1 MPSRRAGGGTI
12 KRKHSL
18 GNLRRAH
25 PASGATWNVQV
36 VRGKMSSKCLWH
48 ACRALILGLTLML
61 LGAGMATL
69 GYYADHLS
77 MGSELRGNVT
87 VRVKNDLKGFHLNN
101 FAYVGPIVMGF
112 GGFIVVASCVMTF
125 EARDS
130 AAKVVPARLRAGGA
144 GSCSKNPTRSNQGSS
159 ASQRRGMGAQYQSTR
174 WDQHFGVFRSSPGDP
189 HQQPQAAILSANQQL
204 LLQQQQQ
211 QQQQPFDREALT
223 AELVK
228 FSKSLSRQSTRF
240 SPQLRRLTCTGS
252 VPDLS
257 TIHAAATA
265 HAHAHDH
272 ALNLLEYTNSNAATN
287 HSNLLSM
294 HHHHHQLMTTPLD
307 TLLLHHGGTCCTKRH
322 RRHRHSHHHHHH
334 DHDRDHNQRHH
345 AKPGCSSASSSVR
358 RVRQGAR
365 GNWAGPGP
373 LATANVAASA
383 SASCSSTRIIS
394 NSSSL
399 IQRATRE
406 CALLQPPAA
415 GRVYWQ
421 ASSFDGGS
429 GHAHGH
435 AHANANAHAGAAISS
450 AEKRSERNKRSDTAK
465 RHVLARQRPIEQ
477 EEGRSPLGNRR
488 NSTMSDSSYSGRWTA
503 RCASVA
509 SRTSSIESRRVQVD
523 LHSPE
528 VIPKSILRSPKRYSS
543 GPSATPSVDKDFRSQ
558 LSVCSEPPPP
568 VRQLSGQSSM
578 EPALPEESLEQA
590 EDRSYD
596 EVLAPQHHTG
606 SLPPK
611 KVRPDFL
618 PLSRSE
624 QQGNQHQNQN
634 HNQQKPMAAAVPLF
648 RSNSSRQFN
657 RPKAA
662 VVSGREDSVFHARSM
677 ERGLAK
683 GSASADDQMYDSL
696 KVINERRSTLLKA
709 DSQSSLGS
717 AERKLSSFSLKMP
730 EITEREN
737 SIDVEE
743 PPAPAPAP
751 APPAEDIEL
760 GKIDP

>member
-1 MPSRRAGGGTI
+1 MPSRRSGGGGTT

-130 AAKVVPARLRAGGA
+130 AAKVVPARLRAGGG
-144 GSCSKNPTRSNQGSS
+144 GSSKNPSRSNQGSS
-159 ASQRRGMGAQYQSTR
+159 ASQRRGMGAQYQSSR

-189 HQQPQAAILSANQQL
+189 HQQPQTACISATHAHPHAH
-204 LLQQQQQ
+204 
-211 QQQQPFDREALT
+211 QQQPFDREALT

-228 FSKSLSRQSTRF
+228 FSRSLSASNRF
-240 SPQLRRLTCTGS
+240 CPQWRRLSGAGS
-252 VPDLS
+252 APDLS
-257 TIHAAATA
+257 GP
-265 HAHAHDH
+265 HAHANTTSTCTTNTSDH
-272 ALNLLEYTNSNAATN
+272 QNPSTSATTNFY
-287 HSNLLSM
+287 NLLSPNR
-294 HHHHHQLMTTPLD
+294 LSPLEWE
-307 TLLLHHGGTCCTKRH
+307 LHCSHRRH
-322 RRHRHSHHHHHH
+322 RRHHHRHSHHHH
-334 DHDRDHNQRHH
+334 
-345 AKPGCSSASSSVR
+345 KSSSSSVR
-358 RVRQGAR
+358 RVRQVR
-365 GNWAGPGP
+365 PGPGSNP
-373 LATANVAASA
+373 GGGGGGAGSSSSA
-383 SASCSSTRIIS
+383 RIIS

-406 CALLQPPAA
+406 CSLLQPPAA

-421 ASSFDGGS
+421 ASSFDSGS
-429 GHAHGH
+429 NPPPGLG
-435 AHANANAHAGAAISS
+435 ISS
-450 AEKRSERNKRSDTAK
+450 GAEKRSERNKSSDTAK

-477 EEGRSPLGNRR
+477 EEARDHSRSPLGHRR

-503 RCASVA
+503 RCASIA

-528 VIPKSILRSPKRYSS
+528 VMPKSILRSPKRYSS
-543 GPSATPSVDKDFRSQ
+543 GPSATPSVEKEFRSQ

-578 EPALPEESLEQA
+578 EPAVPEESLDQSEEQEA
-590 EDRSYD
+590 SSQPKTSY
-596 EVLAPQHHTG
+596 EEITELQHHTS

-611 KVRPDFL
+611 KARPGFL
-618 PLSRSE
+618 PLARSE
-624 QQGNQHQNQN
+624 QEEDQRPVVVAN
-634 HNQQKPMAAAVPLF
+634 PLY
-648 RSNSSRQFN
+648 RSNSSRQFY
-657 RPKAA
+657 RPKKG
-662 VVSGREDSVFHARSM
+662 VPNERDDSVFYIRSM
-677 ERGLAK
+677 ERGLAGNGGS
-683 GSASADDQMYDSL
+683 GSADEQMYDSL
-696 KVINERRSTLLKA
+696 RVINERRTTLLKA

-737 SIDVEE
+737 SIEIEMDADE
-743 PPAPAPAP
+743 PHASPPT
-751 APPAEDIEL
+751 APPPPPPPPPVNPPSAETIQAQ
-760 GKIDP
+760 DP

>member
-1 MPSRRAGGGTI
+1 MPSRRAGGGTV

-130 AAKVVPARLRAGGA
+130 AAKVVPARLRAGA
-144 GSCSKNPTRSNQGSS
+144 GGSSKNPTRSNQGSS

-189 HQQPQAAILSANQQL
+189 HQQPQAAILAATHPHH
-204 LLQQQQQ
+204 

-257 TIHAAATA
+257 AIHAAASTA

-272 ALNLLEYTNSNAATN
+272 ANLLEYSSNAATN
-287 HSNLLSM
+287 HSNLLSL
-294 HHHHHQLMTTPLD
+294 HHQLMTMPLD
-307 TLLLHHGGTCCTKRH
+307 TLLLLHTKRH
-322 RRHRHSHHHHHH
+322 RRHNHRHSHHHHHH
-334 DHDRDHNQRHH
+334 HHRQH
-345 AKPGCSSASSSVR
+345 AKPSCSASASSSVR
-358 RVRQGAR
+358 RVRQGR
-365 GNWAGPGP
+365 GPWAGPGP
-373 LATANVAASA
+373 SAAAATVAAS
-383 SASCSSTRIIS
+383 SSSSTRIIS

-406 CALLQPPAA
+406 CSLLQPPAA

-421 ASSFDGGS
+421 ASSFDG
-429 GHAHGH
+429 HA
-435 AHANANAHAGAAISS
+435 ASVAISS

-465 RHVLARQRPIEQ
+465 RHVLSRQRPIEQ
-477 EEGRSPLGNRR
+477 EEGRSPLGHRR

-528 VIPKSILRSPKRYSS
+528 VVPKSILRSPKRYSS

-578 EPALPEESLEQA
+578 EPAVPEESLEQA

-596 EVLAPQHHTG
+596 EVQQHTN

-624 QQGNQHQNQN
+624 QQENQS
-634 HNQQKPMAAAVPLF
+634 QQTVKAMAAAPLF
-648 RSNSSRQFN
+648 RSNSSRQFY
-657 RPKAA
+657 RPKGAGA
-662 VVSGREDSVFHARSM
+662 GTGAGEGEDTVYHARSM

-683 GSASADDQMYDSL
+683 GTHSADDQMYDSL

-743 PPAPAPAP
+743 PPPQT
-751 APPAEDIEL
+751 PPTVEDVEL

>member
-1 MPSRRAGGGTI
+1 MPSRRSGGGGTT

-130 AAKVVPARLRAGGA
+130 AAKVVPARLRAGGG
-144 GSCSKNPTRSNQGSS
+144 GSSKNASRSNQGSS
-159 ASQRRGMGAQYQSTR
+159 ASQRRGMGAQYQSSR
-174 WDQHFGVFRSSPGDP
+174 WDQHFGVFRSSPGDA
-189 HQQPQAAILSANQQL
+189 HQQPQTNCISGAHAHS
-204 LLQQQQQ
+204 
-211 QQQQPFDREALT
+211 QQPFDREALT

-228 FSKSLSRQSTRF
+228 FSKSLSASTRF
-240 SPQLRRLTCTGS
+240 CPQWRRLSGAGS
-252 VPDLS
+252 APDLS
-257 TIHAAATA
+257 GGSATAA
-265 HAHAHDH
+265 HAHA
-272 ALNLLEYTNSNAATN
+272 NTTTTNSNTATN
-287 HSNLLSM
+287 LQSTTSALETVTNYYNLLS
-294 HHHHHQLMTTPLD
+294 LNNRLSALD
-307 TLLLHHGGTCCTKRH
+307 WELYCSHRRH
-322 RRHRHSHHHHHH
+322 RRHHHRHSHHNHHTH
-334 DHDRDHNQRHH
+334 
-345 AKPGCSSASSSVR
+345 KSSSSSVR
-358 RVRQGAR
+358 RVRQTRPGSGTMGSHPLGGGA
-365 GNWAGPGP
+365 AGGG
-373 LATANVAASA
+373 AG
-383 SASCSSTRIIS
+383 SSTSGRNFS

-406 CALLQPPAA
+406 CSLLQPPAA

-429 GHAHGH
+429 
-435 AHANANAHAGAAISS
+435 ANPPGIGLVPGAD
-450 AEKRSERNKRSDTAK
+450 KRSERTKRSDTAK

-477 EEGRSPLGNRR
+477 EEARDHGHSPLGHRR

-503 RCASVA
+503 RCASIA

-528 VIPKSILRSPKRYSS
+528 VMPKSILRSPKRYSS
-543 GPSATPSVDKDFRSQ
+543 GPSATPSVEKEFRSQ

-578 EPALPEESLEQA
+578 EPAVPEESLDQETEMVPEQSPPQLP
-590 EDRSYD
+590 RTSY
-596 EVLAPQHHTG
+596 EEITELQHHTS

-611 KVRPDFL
+611 KARPGFL
-618 PLSRSE
+618 PLALSE
-624 QQGNQHQNQN
+624 QESEP
-634 HNQQKPMAAAVPLF
+634 KPVAAVPLY
-648 RSNSSRQFN
+648 RSNSSRQFY
-657 RPKAA
+657 RPKKG
-662 VVSGREDSVFHARSM
+662 VPNERDDSVFYIRSM
-677 ERGLAK
+677 ERGLSGGGGGGAGGGGN
-683 GSASADDQMYDSL
+683 GSGGAGDEQMYDSL
-696 KVINERRSTLLKA
+696 RVINERRSTLLKA

-737 SIDVEE
+737 SIDVED
-743 PPAPAPAP
+743 PPTVP
-751 APPAEDIEL
+751 APPSPACPPADIEL
-760 GKIDP
+760 GNKDNDDP

>member
-1 MPSRRAGGGTI
+1 MPSRRSGGGGTV

-130 AAKVVPARLRAGGA
+130 AAKVVPARLRAGGG
-144 GSCSKNPTRSNQGSS
+144 GSNKNHSRSNQGSS
-159 ASQRRGMGAQYQSTR
+159 ASQRRGMGAQYQSSR
-174 WDQHFGVFRSSPGDP
+174 WDQHFGVFRSSPGDA
-189 HQQPQAAILSANQQL
+189 HQQPQANCISAAHAHSHSHS
-204 LLQQQQQ
+204 
-211 QQQQPFDREALT
+211 QQPFDREALT
-223 AELVK
+223 AELIK
-228 FSKSLSRQSTRF
+228 FSKSLRDRKYIEHKPPSNSARRGRQMR
-240 SPQLRRLTCTGS
+240 PGS
-252 VPDLS
+252 GLG
-257 TIHAAATA
+257 
-265 HAHAHDH
+265 
-272 ALNLLEYTNSNAATN
+272 SN
-287 HSNLLSM
+287 
-294 HHHHHQLMTTPLD
+294 P
-307 TLLLHHGGTCCTKRH
+307 GGGAG
-322 RRHRHSHHHHHH
+322 SS
-334 DHDRDHNQRHH
+334 
-345 AKPGCSSASSSVR
+345 SSAR
-358 RVRQGAR
+358 
-365 GNWAGPGP
+365 NF
-373 LATANVAASA
+373 
-383 SASCSSTRIIS
+383 S

-406 CALLQPPAA
+406 CTLLQPPAA
-415 GRVYWQ
+415 SRVYWQ
-421 ASSFDGGS
+421 ASSFDGGC
-429 GHAHGH
+429 
-435 AHANANAHAGAAISS
+435 AGPPGVMTS

-465 RHVLARQRPIEQ
+465 RHVLSRQRPIEQ
-477 EEGRSPLGNRR
+477 EEARDHGHSPLGHRR

-503 RCASVA
+503 RCASIA

-528 VIPKSILRSPKRYSS
+528 VMPKSILRSPKRYSS
-543 GPSATPSVDKDFRSQ
+543 GPSATPSVEKEFRSQ

-578 EPALPEESLEQA
+578 EPAVPEESLDQSDCQEQNSQEQTNQNSESKA
-590 EDRSYD
+590 SY
-596 EVLAPQHHTG
+596 EEITELHHHTS

-611 KVRPDFL
+611 KTRPGFL
-618 PLSRSE
+618 PLALSE
-624 QQGNQHQNQN
+624 QEEEA
-634 HNQQKPMAAAVPLF
+634 KPVVTSLY
-648 RSNSSRQFN
+648 RSNSSRQFY
-657 RPKAA
+657 RPKKG
-662 VVSGREDSVFHARSM
+662 VSNERDDSVFYIRSM
-677 ERGLAK
+677 ERGLAGAGTEANGG
-683 GSASADDQMYDSL
+683 GSTDDHMYDSL
-696 KVINERRSTLLKA
+696 RVINERRTTLLKA

-730 EITEREN
+730 DITEREN
-737 SIDVEE
+737 SIEVETEADVEKPTSYPPT
-743 PPAPAPAP
+743 PPAPP
-751 APPAEDIEL
+751 
-760 GKIDP
+760 

>member
-1 MPSRRAGGGTI
+1 MPSRRSGGGGTT

-130 AAKVVPARLRAGGA
+130 AAKVVPARLRAGGG
-144 GSCSKNPTRSNQGSS
+144 GSSKNPSRSNQGSS
-159 ASQRRGMGAQYQSTR
+159 ASQRRGMGAQYQSSR

-189 HQQPQAAILSANQQL
+189 HQQPQTACISNTHPHPHAHP
-204 LLQQQQQ
+204 
-211 QQQQPFDREALT
+211 QQPFDREALT

-228 FSKSLSRQSTRF
+228 FSRSLSASNRF
-240 SPQLRRLTCTGS
+240 CPQWRRLSGAGS
-252 VPDLS
+252 APDLS
-257 TIHAAATA
+257 GSHTTP
-265 HAHAHDH
+265 
-272 ALNLLEYTNSNAATN
+272 TNCTTN
-287 HSNLLSM
+287 NSSYQNQNQTTTNYYNLLS
-294 HHHHHQLMTTPLD
+294 LNCRLSPLEWEMY
-307 TLLLHHGGTCCTKRH
+307 CSQRRH
-322 RRHRHSHHHHHH
+322 RRHHHHRHSNHQSNHVSNHLSNHHH
-334 DHDRDHNQRHH
+334 
-345 AKPGCSSASSSVR
+345 KSSSSSVR
-358 RVRQGAR
+358 RVRQVRPGSGQSSNPSGGGGGGGGA
-365 GNWAGPGP
+365 GSSS
-373 LATANVAASA
+373 SA
-383 SASCSSTRIIS
+383 RIIS

-406 CALLQPPAA
+406 CSLLQPPAA
-415 GRVYWQ
+415 SRVYWQ
-421 ASSFDGGS
+421 ASSFDSGS
-429 GHAHGH
+429 NPLPGLGL
-435 AHANANAHAGAAISS
+435 SS
-450 AEKRSERNKRSDTAK
+450 GAEKRSERNKRSDTAK
-465 RHVLARQRPIEQ
+465 RHVLSRQKPIEQ
-477 EEGRSPLGNRR
+477 EEARDHSRSPLGHRR

-503 RCASVA
+503 RCASIA

-528 VIPKSILRSPKRYSS
+528 VMPKSILRSPKRYSS
-543 GPSATPSVDKDFRSQ
+543 GPSATPSVEKEFRSQ

-578 EPALPEESLEQA
+578 EPAVPEESLDQSEEQEA
-590 EDRSYD
+590 TTSQPKTSY
-596 EVLAPQHHTG
+596 EEITELHHHTS

-611 KVRPDFL
+611 KARPGFL
-618 PLSRSE
+618 PLARSE
-624 QQGNQHQNQN
+624 QNDEEIERPVVVVN
-634 HNQQKPMAAAVPLF
+634 PLY
-648 RSNSSRQFN
+648 RSNSSRQFY
-657 RPKAA
+657 RPKKG
-662 VVSGREDSVFHARSM
+662 VPNERDDSVFYIRSM
-677 ERGLAK
+677 ERGLA
-683 GSASADDQMYDSL
+683 GSGNGDEQMYDSL
-696 KVINERRSTLLKA
+696 RVINERRSTLLKA

-737 SIDVEE
+737 SIEIEMDADEL
-743 PPAPAPAP
+743 P
-751 APPAEDIEL
+751 APPPPLSPPPSLVNPPPVETTD
-760 GKIDP
+760 KIPDHDP

>member
-1 MPSRRAGGGTI
+1 MPSRRSGGGGTT

-130 AAKVVPARLRAGGA
+130 AAKVVPARLRAGGG
-144 GSCSKNPTRSNQGSS
+144 GSSKNPSRSNQGSS
-159 ASQRRGMGAQYQSTR
+159 ASQRRGMGAQYQSSR

-189 HQQPQAAILSANQQL
+189 HQQPQTACISATHAHPHAH
-204 LLQQQQQ
+204 
-211 QQQQPFDREALT
+211 QQQPFDREALT

-228 FSKSLSRQSTRF
+228 FSRSL
-240 SPQLRRLTCTGS
+240 
-252 VPDLS
+252 
-257 TIHAAATA
+257 
-265 HAHAHDH
+265 
-272 ALNLLEYTNSNAATN
+272 
-287 HSNLLSM
+287 
-294 HHHHHQLMTTPLD
+294 
-307 TLLLHHGGTCCTKRH
+307 
-322 RRHRHSHHHHHH
+322 
-334 DHDRDHNQRHH
+334 
-345 AKPGCSSASSSVR
+345 SSVR
-358 RVRQGAR
+358 RVRQVR
-365 GNWAGPGP
+365 PGPGSNP
-373 LATANVAASA
+373 GGGGGGAGSSSSA
-383 SASCSSTRIIS
+383 RIIS

-406 CALLQPPAA
+406 CSLLQPPAA

-421 ASSFDGGS
+421 ASSFDSGS
-429 GHAHGH
+429 NPPPGLG
-435 AHANANAHAGAAISS
+435 ISS
-450 AEKRSERNKRSDTAK
+450 GAEKRSERNKSSDTAK

-477 EEGRSPLGNRR
+477 EEARDHSRSPLGHRR

-503 RCASVA
+503 RCASIA

-528 VIPKSILRSPKRYSS
+528 VMPKSILRSPKRYSS
-543 GPSATPSVDKDFRSQ
+543 GPSATPSVEKEFRSQ

-578 EPALPEESLEQA
+578 EPAVPEESLDQSEEQEA
-590 EDRSYD
+590 SSQPKTSY
-596 EVLAPQHHTG
+596 EEITELQHHTS

-611 KVRPDFL
+611 KARPGFL
-618 PLSRSE
+618 PLARSE
-624 QQGNQHQNQN
+624 QEEDQRPVVVAN
-634 HNQQKPMAAAVPLF
+634 PLY
-648 RSNSSRQFN
+648 RSNSSRQFY
-657 RPKAA
+657 RPKKG
-662 VVSGREDSVFHARSM
+662 VPNERDDSVFYIRSM
-677 ERGLAK
+677 ERGLAGNGGS
-683 GSASADDQMYDSL
+683 GSADEQMYDSL
-696 KVINERRSTLLKA
+696 RVINERRTTLLKA

-737 SIDVEE
+737 SIEIEMDADE
-743 PPAPAPAP
+743 PHASPPT
-751 APPAEDIEL
+751 APPPPPPPPPVNPPSAETIQAQ
-760 GKIDP
+760 DP

>member
-1 MPSRRAGGGTI
+1 MPSRRSGGGGTT

-77 MGSELRGNVT
+77 MGSEIRGNVT

-130 AAKVVPARLRAGGA
+130 AAKVVPARLRAGGG
-144 GSCSKNPTRSNQGSS
+144 GSNKNPSRSNQGSS
-159 ASQRRGMGAQYQSTR
+159 ASQRRGMGAQYQSSR
-174 WDQHFGVFRSSPGDP
+174 WDQHFGVFRSSPGDG
-189 HQQPQAAILSANQQL
+189 HQQPQAAGISATHPHPHPH
-204 LLQQQQQ
+204 
-211 QQQQPFDREALT
+211 QQQPFDREALT

-228 FSKSLSRQSTRF
+228 FSRSL
-240 SPQLRRLTCTGS
+240 
-252 VPDLS
+252 
-257 TIHAAATA
+257 
-265 HAHAHDH
+265 
-272 ALNLLEYTNSNAATN
+272 
-287 HSNLLSM
+287 
-294 HHHHHQLMTTPLD
+294 
-307 TLLLHHGGTCCTKRH
+307 
-322 RRHRHSHHHHHH
+322 
-334 DHDRDHNQRHH
+334 
-345 AKPGCSSASSSVR
+345 SSVR
-358 RVRQGAR
+358 RVRQMRPGSGSGSGSNAGGGGA
-365 GNWAGPGP
+365 G
-373 LATANVAASA
+373 S
-383 SASCSSTRIIS
+383 SSSTRIIS

-406 CALLQPPAA
+406 CSLLQPPAA

-429 GHAHGH
+429 GPPLVG
-435 AHANANAHAGAAISS
+435 ISS
-450 AEKRSERNKRSDTAK
+450 GAEKRSERNKRSDTAK

-477 EEGRSPLGNRR
+477 EEARDHSRSPLGHRR

-503 RCASVA
+503 RCASIA

-528 VIPKSILRSPKRYSS
+528 VMPKSILRSPKRYSS
-543 GPSATPSVDKDFRSQ
+543 GPSATPSVDREFRSQ

-578 EPALPEESLEQA
+578 EPAVPEECLDQQPEEQLVSQPQPKN
-590 EDRSYD
+590 SY
-596 EVLAPQHHTG
+596 EEITELQHHTS

-611 KVRPDFL
+611 KARPGFL
-618 PLSRSE
+618 PLASARSE
-624 QQGNQHQNQN
+624 QEED
-634 HNQQKPMAAAVPLF
+634 QKPAAAPLY
-648 RSNSSRQFN
+648 RSNSSRQFY
-657 RPKAA
+657 RPKKG
-662 VVSGREDSVFHARSM
+662 VPNERDDSVFYIRSM
-677 ERGLAK
+677 ERGLAGAGAG
-683 GSASADDQMYDSL
+683 GSADEQMYDSL
-696 KVINERRSTLLKA
+696 RVINERRTTLLKA

-737 SIDVEE
+737 SIDIDMDNED
-743 PPAPAPAP
+743 PPQQPSMPPPTPPPPPPPPPVPIPADPSA
-751 APPAEDIEL
+751 DIEL
-760 GKIDP
+760 GEIDDDDDL

>member
-1 MPSRRAGGGTI
+1 MPSRRSGGGGTT

-77 MGSELRGNVT
+77 MGSEIRGNVT

-130 AAKVVPARLRAGGA
+130 AAKVVPARLRAGGG
-144 GSCSKNPTRSNQGSS
+144 GSNKNPSRSNQGSS
-159 ASQRRGMGAQYQSTR
+159 ASQRRGMGAQYQSSR
-174 WDQHFGVFRSSPGDP
+174 WDQHFGVFRSSPGDG
-189 HQQPQAAILSANQQL
+189 HQQPQAAGISATHPHPHPH
-204 LLQQQQQ
+204 
-211 QQQQPFDREALT
+211 QQQPFDREALT

-228 FSKSLSRQSTRF
+228 FSRSLSASTRF
-240 SPQLRRLTCTGS
+240 CPQWRRLSGAGS
-252 VPDLS
+252 APDLS
-257 TIHAAATA
+257 GGGSGASASGPA
-265 HAHAHDH
+265 HAHANTTTHH
-272 ALNLLEYTNSNAATN
+272 HNSTITATIANATN
-287 HSNLLSM
+287 YYNLLS
-294 HHHHHQLMTTPLD
+294 LNNRLSPLEWE
-307 TLLLHHGGTCCTKRH
+307 LYCSH
-322 RRHRHSHHHHHH
+322 RRHRHHHRHSHHSHSH
-334 DHDRDHNQRHH
+334 
-345 AKPGCSSASSSVR
+345 KSSSSSVR
-358 RVRQGAR
+358 RVRQMRPGSGSGSGSNAGGGGA
-365 GNWAGPGP
+365 G
-373 LATANVAASA
+373 S
-383 SASCSSTRIIS
+383 SSSTRIIS

-406 CALLQPPAA
+406 CSLLQPPAA

-429 GHAHGH
+429 GPPLVG
-435 AHANANAHAGAAISS
+435 ISS
-450 AEKRSERNKRSDTAK
+450 GAEKRSERNKRSDTAK

-477 EEGRSPLGNRR
+477 EEARDHSRSPLGHRR

-503 RCASVA
+503 RCASIA

-528 VIPKSILRSPKRYSS
+528 VMPKSILRSPKRYSS
-543 GPSATPSVDKDFRSQ
+543 GPSATPSVDREFRSQ

-578 EPALPEESLEQA
+578 EPAVPEECLDQQPEEQLVSQPQPKN
-590 EDRSYD
+590 SY
-596 EVLAPQHHTG
+596 EEITELQHHTS

-611 KVRPDFL
+611 KARPGFL
-618 PLSRSE
+618 PLASARSE
-624 QQGNQHQNQN
+624 QEED
-634 HNQQKPMAAAVPLF
+634 QKPAAAPLY
-648 RSNSSRQFN
+648 RSNSSRQFY
-657 RPKAA
+657 RPKKG
-662 VVSGREDSVFHARSM
+662 VPNERDDSVFYIRSM
-677 ERGLAK
+677 ERGLAGAGAG
-683 GSASADDQMYDSL
+683 GSADEQMYDSL
-696 KVINERRSTLLKA
+696 RVINERRTTLLKA

-737 SIDVEE
+737 SIDIDMDNED
-743 PPAPAPAP
+743 PPQQPSMPPPTPPPPPPPPPVPIPADPSA
-751 APPAEDIEL
+751 DIEL
-760 GKIDP
+760 GEIDDDDDL

>member
-1 MPSRRAGGGTI
+1 MPSRRGGGGTT

-130 AAKVVPARLRAGGA
+130 AAKVVPARLRAGGG
-144 GSCSKNPTRSNQGSS
+144 GSSKNPSRSNQGSS
-159 ASQRRGMGAQYQSTR
+159 ASQRRGMGAQYQSSR

-189 HQQPQAAILSANQQL
+189 HQQPQTACISTTHPHQHSHP
-204 LLQQQQQ
+204 
-211 QQQQPFDREALT
+211 QQPFDREALT
-223 AELVK
+223 AELVQ
-228 FSKSLSRQSTRF
+228 FSRSL
-240 SPQLRRLTCTGS
+240 
-252 VPDLS
+252 
-257 TIHAAATA
+257 
-265 HAHAHDH
+265 
-272 ALNLLEYTNSNAATN
+272 
-287 HSNLLSM
+287 
-294 HHHHHQLMTTPLD
+294 
-307 TLLLHHGGTCCTKRH
+307 
-322 RRHRHSHHHHHH
+322 
-334 DHDRDHNQRHH
+334 
-345 AKPGCSSASSSVR
+345 SSVR
-358 RVRQGAR
+358 RVRPVRPGLGSGSQPYGGGGGGA
-365 GNWAGPGP
+365 GSSS
-373 LATANVAASA
+373 SA
-383 SASCSSTRIIS
+383 RIIS

-406 CALLQPPAA
+406 CSLLQPPAA
-415 GRVYWQ
+415 SRVYWQ

-429 GHAHGH
+429 NHPPGLGM
-435 AHANANAHAGAAISS
+435 SS
-450 AEKRSERNKRSDTAK
+450 GAEKRSERNKRSDTAK
-465 RHVLARQRPIEQ
+465 RHVLSRQRPIEQ
-477 EEGRSPLGNRR
+477 EEARDHSRSPLGHRR

-503 RCASVA
+503 RCASIA

-528 VIPKSILRSPKRYSS
+528 VMPKSILRSPKRYSS
-543 GPSATPSVDKDFRSQ
+543 GPSATPSVEKEFRSQ

-568 VRQLSGQSSM
+568 VHQLSGQSSM
-578 EPALPEESLEQA
+578 EPAVPEESLDQS
-590 EDRSYD
+590 EDQEENTQPKTSY
-596 EVLAPQHHTG
+596 EEITELQHHTS

-611 KVRPDFL
+611 KARPGFL
-618 PLSRSE
+618 PLARSE
-624 QQGNQHQNQN
+624 QEEDPRPVAN
-634 HNQQKPMAAAVPLF
+634 PLY
-648 RSNSSRQFN
+648 RSNSSRQFY
-657 RPKAA
+657 RPKKG
-662 VVSGREDSVFHARSM
+662 VPNERDDSVFYIRSM
-677 ERGLAK
+677 ERGLAGNGAC
-683 GSASADDQMYDSL
+683 GSADEQMYDSL
-696 KVINERRSTLLKA
+696 KVINERRTTLLKA
-709 DSQSSLGS
+709 DSQGSLGS

-737 SIDVEE
+737 SIEIEMDADELHPSS
-743 PPAPAPAP
+743 PPS
-751 APPAEDIEL
+751 PPPPPPPPVNPQATESIQDQ
-760 GKIDP
+760 DP

>member
-1 MPSRRAGGGTI
+1 MPSRRGGGGTT

-130 AAKVVPARLRAGGA
+130 AAKVVPARLRAGGG
-144 GSCSKNPTRSNQGSS
+144 GSSKNPSRSNQGSS
-159 ASQRRGMGAQYQSTR
+159 ASQRRGMGAQYQSSR

-189 HQQPQAAILSANQQL
+189 HQQPQSACISTTHPHQHSHP
-204 LLQQQQQ
+204 
-211 QQQQPFDREALT
+211 QQPFDREALT
-223 AELVK
+223 AELVQ
-228 FSKSLSRQSTRF
+228 FSRSLSASNRF
-240 SPQLRRLTCTGS
+240 SPQWRRLSGAGS
-252 VPDLS
+252 APDLS
-257 TIHAAATA
+257 GS
-265 HAHAHDH
+265 HAHA
-272 ALNLLEYTNSNAATN
+272 NTTTNSTNATN
-287 HSNLLSM
+287 HQNPTTTVPTNYYNLLS
-294 HHHHHQLMTTPLD
+294 LNRLSPLD
-307 TLLLHHGGTCCTKRH
+307 WELYCSHRRH
-322 RRHRHSHHHHHH
+322 RRHHHRHSHHHHHH
-334 DHDRDHNQRHH
+334 
-345 AKPGCSSASSSVR
+345 KSSSSSVR
-358 RVRQGAR
+358 RVRQVRSGLGA
-365 GNWAGPGP
+365 GSQHSGAGGGGGG
-373 LATANVAASA
+373 AGS
-383 SASCSSTRIIS
+383 SSTARIIS

-406 CALLQPPAA
+406 CSLLQPPAA
-415 GRVYWQ
+415 SRVYWQ

-429 GHAHGH
+429 NPPPGLGMS
-435 AHANANAHAGAAISS
+435 SS

-465 RHVLARQRPIEQ
+465 RHVLSRQRPIEQ
-477 EEGRSPLGNRR
+477 EEARDHSRSPLGHRR

-509 SRTSSIESRRVQVD
+509 SRTSSIESRRIQVD

-528 VIPKSILRSPKRYSS
+528 VMPKSILRSPKRYSS
-543 GPSATPSVDKDFRSQ
+543 GPSATPSVEKEFRSQ

-578 EPALPEESLEQA
+578 EPAVPEESLDQSEEQEETTQPKA
-590 EDRSYD
+590 SY
-596 EVLAPQHHTG
+596 EEITELQHHTS

-611 KVRPDFL
+611 KARPGFL
-618 PLSRSE
+618 PLARSE
-624 QQGNQHQNQN
+624 QEEDERPVAN
-634 HNQQKPMAAAVPLF
+634 PLY
-648 RSNSSRQFN
+648 RSNSSRQFY
-657 RPKAA
+657 RPKKGVANE
-662 VVSGREDSVFHARSM
+662 RDDSVFYIRSM
-677 ERGLAK
+677 ERGLAGNGGC
-683 GSASADDQMYDSL
+683 GSADEQMYDSL
-696 KVINERRSTLLKA
+696 RVINERRTTLLKA

-737 SIDVEE
+737 SIEIEIDADELHPST
-743 PPAPAPAP
+743 PPS
-751 APPAEDIEL
+751 PPPLPPPPPPGNPQATESIQDED
-760 GKIDP
+760 P

>member
-1 MPSRRAGGGTI
+1 MPSRRAGGGTV

-130 AAKVVPARLRAGGA
+130 AAKVVPARLRAGA
-144 GSCSKNPTRSNQGSS
+144 GGSSKNPTRSNQGSS

-189 HQQPQAAILSANQQL
+189 HQQPQAAILAATHPHH
-204 LLQQQQQ
+204 

-228 FSKSLSRQSTRF
+228 FSKSLS
-240 SPQLRRLTCTGS
+240 
-252 VPDLS
+252 
-257 TIHAAATA
+257 
-265 HAHAHDH
+265 
-272 ALNLLEYTNSNAATN
+272 
-287 HSNLLSM
+287 
-294 HHHHHQLMTTPLD
+294 
-307 TLLLHHGGTCCTKRH
+307 
-322 RRHRHSHHHHHH
+322 
-334 DHDRDHNQRHH
+334 
-345 AKPGCSSASSSVR
+345 SVR
-358 RVRQGAR
+358 RVRQGR
-365 GNWAGPGP
+365 GPWAGPGP
-373 LATANVAASA
+373 SAAAATVAAS
-383 SASCSSTRIIS
+383 SSSSTRIIS

-406 CALLQPPAA
+406 CSLLQPPAA

-421 ASSFDGGS
+421 ASSFDG
-429 GHAHGH
+429 HA
-435 AHANANAHAGAAISS
+435 ASVAISS

-465 RHVLARQRPIEQ
+465 RHVLSRQRPIEQ
-477 EEGRSPLGNRR
+477 EEGRSPLGHRR

-528 VIPKSILRSPKRYSS
+528 VVPKSILRSPKRYSS

-578 EPALPEESLEQA
+578 EPAVPEESLEQA

-596 EVLAPQHHTG
+596 EVQQHTN

-624 QQGNQHQNQN
+624 QQENQS
-634 HNQQKPMAAAVPLF
+634 QQTVKAMAAAPLF
-648 RSNSSRQFN
+648 RSNSSRQFY
-657 RPKAA
+657 RPKGAGA
-662 VVSGREDSVFHARSM
+662 GTGAGEGEDTVYHARSM

-683 GSASADDQMYDSL
+683 GTHSADDQMYDSL

-743 PPAPAPAP
+743 PPPQT
-751 APPAEDIEL
+751 PPTVEDVEL

>member
-1 MPSRRAGGGTI
+1 MPSRRGGGGTT

-130 AAKVVPARLRAGGA
+130 AAKVVPARLRAGGG
-144 GSCSKNPTRSNQGSS
+144 GSSKNPSRSNQGSS
-159 ASQRRGMGAQYQSTR
+159 ASQRRGMGAQYQSSR

-189 HQQPQAAILSANQQL
+189 HQQPQTACISTTHPHQHSHP
-204 LLQQQQQ
+204 
-211 QQQQPFDREALT
+211 QQPFDREALT
-223 AELVK
+223 AELVQ
-228 FSKSLSRQSTRF
+228 FSRSL
-240 SPQLRRLTCTGS
+240 
-252 VPDLS
+252 
-257 TIHAAATA
+257 
-265 HAHAHDH
+265 
-272 ALNLLEYTNSNAATN
+272 
-287 HSNLLSM
+287 
-294 HHHHHQLMTTPLD
+294 
-307 TLLLHHGGTCCTKRH
+307 
-322 RRHRHSHHHHHH
+322 
-334 DHDRDHNQRHH
+334 
-345 AKPGCSSASSSVR
+345 SSVR
-358 RVRQGAR
+358 RVRPVRPGLGSGSQPSGGGGGGA
-365 GNWAGPGP
+365 GSSS
-373 LATANVAASA
+373 SA
-383 SASCSSTRIIS
+383 RIIS

-406 CALLQPPAA
+406 CSLLQPPAA
-415 GRVYWQ
+415 SRVYWQ

-429 GHAHGH
+429 NHPPGLGM
-435 AHANANAHAGAAISS
+435 SS
-450 AEKRSERNKRSDTAK
+450 GAEKRSERNKRSDTAK
-465 RHVLARQRPIEQ
+465 RHVLSRQRPIEQ
-477 EEGRSPLGNRR
+477 EEARDHSRSPLGHRR

-503 RCASVA
+503 RCASIA

-528 VIPKSILRSPKRYSS
+528 VMPKSILRSPKRYSS
-543 GPSATPSVDKDFRSQ
+543 GPSATPSVEKEFRSQ

-578 EPALPEESLEQA
+578 EPAVPEESLDQSEEQ
-590 EDRSYD
+590 EENTQPKTSY
-596 EVLAPQHHTG
+596 EEITELQHHTS

-611 KVRPDFL
+611 KTRPGFL
-618 PLSRSE
+618 PLARSE
-624 QQGNQHQNQN
+624 QEEDPRPVAN
-634 HNQQKPMAAAVPLF
+634 PLY
-648 RSNSSRQFN
+648 RSNSSRQFY
-657 RPKAA
+657 RPKKG
-662 VVSGREDSVFHARSM
+662 VPNERDDSVFYIRSM
-677 ERGLAK
+677 ERGLAGNGAC
-683 GSASADDQMYDSL
+683 GSADEQMYDSL
-696 KVINERRSTLLKA
+696 RVINERRTTLLKA
-709 DSQSSLGS
+709 DSQGSLGS

-737 SIDVEE
+737 SIEIEMDADELHPSS
-743 PPAPAPAP
+743 PPS
-751 APPAEDIEL
+751 PPPPPPPPVNPQATESIQDQ
-760 GKIDP
+760 DP

>member
-1 MPSRRAGGGTI
+1 MPSRRSGGGGTT

-130 AAKVVPARLRAGGA
+130 AAKVVPARLRAGGG
-144 GSCSKNPTRSNQGSS
+144 GSGKNQSRSNQGSS
-159 ASQRRGMGAQYQSTR
+159 ASQRRGMGAQYQSSR

-189 HQQPQAAILSANQQL
+189 HQQPQSTCISTTHPHPHPHAHPH
-204 LLQQQQQ
+204 
-211 QQQQPFDREALT
+211 QQQPFDREALT

-228 FSKSLSRQSTRF
+228 FSRSL
-240 SPQLRRLTCTGS
+240 
-252 VPDLS
+252 
-257 TIHAAATA
+257 
-265 HAHAHDH
+265 
-272 ALNLLEYTNSNAATN
+272 
-287 HSNLLSM
+287 
-294 HHHHHQLMTTPLD
+294 
-307 TLLLHHGGTCCTKRH
+307 
-322 RRHRHSHHHHHH
+322 
-334 DHDRDHNQRHH
+334 
-345 AKPGCSSASSSVR
+345 SSVR
-358 RVRQGAR
+358 RVRQGRPGSGSNPSGGEGR
-365 GNWAGPGP
+365 GGGSGGGGAGSSS
-373 LATANVAASA
+373 SA
-383 SASCSSTRIIS
+383 RIIS

-406 CALLQPPAA
+406 CSLLQPPAA
-415 GRVYWQ
+415 SRVYWQ

-429 GHAHGH
+429 NPPPGLGLS
-435 AHANANAHAGAAISS
+435 SS

-465 RHVLARQRPIEQ
+465 RHVLSRQRPIEQ
-477 EEGRSPLGNRR
+477 EEARDHSRSPLGHRR

-503 RCASVA
+503 RCASIA
-509 SRTSSIESRRVQVD
+509 SRTSSIESRRIQVD

-543 GPSATPSVDKDFRSQ
+543 GPSATPSVEKEFRSQ

-578 EPALPEESLEQA
+578 EPAVPEESLDQSEEQ
-590 EDRSYD
+590 ETSSQPKTSY
-596 EVLAPQHHTG
+596 EEITELQHHTS

-611 KVRPDFL
+611 KARPGFL
-618 PLSRSE
+618 PLARSE
-624 QQGNQHQNQN
+624 QDED
-634 HNQQKPMAAAVPLF
+634 PRPVAAPLY
-648 RSNSSRQFN
+648 RSNSSRQFY
-657 RPKAA
+657 RPKKGVANE
-662 VVSGREDSVFHARSM
+662 RDDSVFYIRSM
-677 ERGLAK
+677 ERGLA
-683 GSASADDQMYDSL
+683 GSADEQMYDSL
-696 KVINERRSTLLKA
+696 RVINERRTTLLKA

-737 SIDVEE
+737 SIEIEADSDEQPPPASTTS
-743 PPAPAPAP
+743 PPAP
-751 APPAEDIEL
+751 PPPSSPPPPPLSPTTVVELDKIQDED
-760 GKIDP
+760 P

>member
-1 MPSRRAGGGTI
+1 MPSRRSGGGGTT

-130 AAKVVPARLRAGGA
+130 AAKVVPARLRAGGG
-144 GSCSKNPTRSNQGSS
+144 GSSKNPSRSNQGSS
-159 ASQRRGMGAQYQSTR
+159 ASQRRGMGAQYQSSR

-189 HQQPQAAILSANQQL
+189 HQQPQTALISTTHPHPHSHPH
-204 LLQQQQQ
+204 
-211 QQQQPFDREALT
+211 QQQPFDREALT

-228 FSKSLSRQSTRF
+228 FSRSL
-240 SPQLRRLTCTGS
+240 
-252 VPDLS
+252 
-257 TIHAAATA
+257 
-265 HAHAHDH
+265 
-272 ALNLLEYTNSNAATN
+272 
-287 HSNLLSM
+287 
-294 HHHHHQLMTTPLD
+294 
-307 TLLLHHGGTCCTKRH
+307 
-322 RRHRHSHHHHHH
+322 
-334 DHDRDHNQRHH
+334 
-345 AKPGCSSASSSVR
+345 SSVR
-358 RVRQGAR
+358 RVRQGR
-365 GNWAGPGP
+365 PGSGAGSNPAGG
-373 LATANVAASA
+373 AGGGGAGSSSSA
-383 SASCSSTRIIS
+383 RIIS

-406 CALLQPPAA
+406 CSLLQPPAA
-415 GRVYWQ
+415 SRVYWQ

-429 GHAHGH
+429 NPPPGLG
-435 AHANANAHAGAAISS
+435 ISS
-450 AEKRSERNKRSDTAK
+450 GAEKRSERNKRSDTAK

-477 EEGRSPLGNRR
+477 EEARDHSRSPLGHRR

-503 RCASVA
+503 RCASIA

-528 VIPKSILRSPKRYSS
+528 VMPKSILRSPKRYSS
-543 GPSATPSVDKDFRSQ
+543 GPSATPSVEKEFRSQ

-578 EPALPEESLEQA
+578 EPAVPEESLDQSEELETTSQPKT
-590 EDRSYD
+590 SY
-596 EVLAPQHHTG
+596 EEITELQHHT
-606 SLPPK
+606 SNLPPK
-611 KVRPDFL
+611 KARPGFL
-618 PLSRSE
+618 PLARSE
-624 QQGNQHQNQN
+624 QDEDQR
-634 HNQQKPMAAAVPLF
+634 PVVAPLY
-648 RSNSSRQFN
+648 RSNSSRQFY
-657 RPKAA
+657 RPKKG
-662 VVSGREDSVFHARSM
+662 VPNERDDSVFYIRSM
-677 ERGLAK
+677 ERGLAGNG
-683 GSASADDQMYDSL
+683 GSASADEQMYDSL
-696 KVINERRSTLLKA
+696 RVINERRTTLLKA

-737 SIDVEE
+737 SIEIEMDADEP
-743 PPAPAPAP
+743 PPAPPP
-751 APPAEDIEL
+751 PPPPPPLPPPPATPPPAVIEL
-760 GKIDP
+760 DKMQKDDP

>member
-1 MPSRRAGGGTI
+1 MPSRRSGGGGTT

-130 AAKVVPARLRAGGA
+130 AAKVVPARLRAGGG
-144 GSCSKNPTRSNQGSS
+144 GSSKNPSRSNQGSS
-159 ASQRRGMGAQYQSTR
+159 ASQRRGMGAQYQSSR

-189 HQQPQAAILSANQQL
+189 HQQPQTACISATHPHPHSHS
-204 LLQQQQQ
+204 
-211 QQQQPFDREALT
+211 QQPFDREALT

-228 FSKSLSRQSTRF
+228 FSRSL
-240 SPQLRRLTCTGS
+240 
-252 VPDLS
+252 
-257 TIHAAATA
+257 
-265 HAHAHDH
+265 
-272 ALNLLEYTNSNAATN
+272 
-287 HSNLLSM
+287 
-294 HHHHHQLMTTPLD
+294 
-307 TLLLHHGGTCCTKRH
+307 
-322 RRHRHSHHHHHH
+322 
-334 DHDRDHNQRHH
+334 
-345 AKPGCSSASSSVR
+345 SSVR
-358 RVRQGAR
+358 RVRQVRPGSGSGSNPAGGGGA
-365 GNWAGPGP
+365 GSSS
-373 LATANVAASA
+373 SA
-383 SASCSSTRIIS
+383 RIIS

-406 CALLQPPAA
+406 CSLLQPPAA
-415 GRVYWQ
+415 SRVYWQ

-429 GHAHGH
+429 NPPPGLG
-435 AHANANAHAGAAISS
+435 ISS
-450 AEKRSERNKRSDTAK
+450 GAEKRSERNKRSDTAK
-465 RHVLARQRPIEQ
+465 RHVLSRQRPIEQ
-477 EEGRSPLGNRR
+477 EEARDHSRSPLGHRR

-503 RCASVA
+503 RCASIA

-528 VIPKSILRSPKRYSS
+528 VMPKSILRSPKRYSS
-543 GPSATPSVDKDFRSQ
+543 GPSATPSVEKEFRSQ

-578 EPALPEESLEQA
+578 EPAVPEESLDQSEEQ
-590 EDRSYD
+590 ETTSQPKTSY
-596 EVLAPQHHTG
+596 EEITELQHHTS

-611 KVRPDFL
+611 KTRPGFL
-618 PLSRSE
+618 PIARSE
-624 QQGNQHQNQN
+624 QEEDQRPVAN
-634 HNQQKPMAAAVPLF
+634 PLY
-648 RSNSSRQFN
+648 RSNSSRQFY
-657 RPKAA
+657 RPKKG
-662 VVSGREDSVFHARSM
+662 VPNERDDSVFYIRSM
-677 ERGLAK
+677 ERGLAGNGGS
-683 GSASADDQMYDSL
+683 GSADEQMYDSL
-696 KVINERRSTLLKA
+696 RVINERRTTLLKA

-737 SIDVEE
+737 SIEIEMDADEPHDP
-743 PPAPAPAP
+743 PPAPPVP
-751 APPAEDIEL
+751 STPPPPSLNPPPTETIQDN
-760 GKIDP
+760 DP

>member
-1 MPSRRAGGGTI
+1 MPSRRVGGGTT

-130 AAKVVPARLRAGGA
+130 AAKVVPARLRAGGG
-144 GSCSKNPTRSNQGSS
+144 GSSKNPSRSNQGSS
-159 ASQRRGMGAQYQSTR
+159 ASQRRGMGAQYQSSR

-189 HQQPQAAILSANQQL
+189 HQQPQTACISTTHPHQHSHP
-204 LLQQQQQ
+204 
-211 QQQQPFDREALT
+211 QQPFDREALT
-223 AELVK
+223 AELVQ
-228 FSKSLSRQSTRF
+228 FSRSL
-240 SPQLRRLTCTGS
+240 
-252 VPDLS
+252 
-257 TIHAAATA
+257 
-265 HAHAHDH
+265 
-272 ALNLLEYTNSNAATN
+272 
-287 HSNLLSM
+287 
-294 HHHHHQLMTTPLD
+294 
-307 TLLLHHGGTCCTKRH
+307 
-322 RRHRHSHHHHHH
+322 
-334 DHDRDHNQRHH
+334 
-345 AKPGCSSASSSVR
+345 SSVR
-358 RVRQGAR
+358 RVRPVRPGLGA
-365 GNWAGPGP
+365 GSQPSGGGGGGGGAGSSS
-373 LATANVAASA
+373 SA
-383 SASCSSTRIIS
+383 RIIS

-406 CALLQPPAA
+406 CSLLQPPAA
-415 GRVYWQ
+415 SRVYWQ

-429 GHAHGH
+429 NHPPGLAMS
-435 AHANANAHAGAAISS
+435 SS

-465 RHVLARQRPIEQ
+465 RHVLSRQRPIEQ
-477 EEGRSPLGNRR
+477 EEARDHSRSPLGHRR

-503 RCASVA
+503 RCASIA

-528 VIPKSILRSPKRYSS
+528 VMPKSILRSPKRYSS
-543 GPSATPSVDKDFRSQ
+543 GPSATPSVEKEFRSQ

-578 EPALPEESLEQA
+578 EPAVPEESLDQSEEQEENSPPKA
-590 EDRSYD
+590 SY
-596 EVLAPQHHTG
+596 EEITELQHHTS

-611 KVRPDFL
+611 KARPGFL
-618 PLSRSE
+618 PLARSE
-624 QQGNQHQNQN
+624 QEEDPRPVAN
-634 HNQQKPMAAAVPLF
+634 PLY
-648 RSNSSRQFN
+648 RSNSSRQFY
-657 RPKAA
+657 RPKKG
-662 VVSGREDSVFHARSM
+662 VQNERDDSVFYIRSM
-677 ERGLAK
+677 ERGLAGNGAC
-683 GSASADDQMYDSL
+683 GSADEQMYDSL
-696 KVINERRSTLLKA
+696 RVINERRTTLLKA
-709 DSQSSLGS
+709 DSQGSLGS

-737 SIDVEE
+737 SIEIEMDADELHPSS
-743 PPAPAPAP
+743 PPS
-751 APPAEDIEL
+751 PPPPPPPPVNPQATESIQDQ
-760 GKIDP
+760 DP

>member
-1 MPSRRAGGGTI
+1 MPSRRSGGGGTT

-130 AAKVVPARLRAGGA
+130 AAKVVPARLRAGGG
-144 GSCSKNPTRSNQGSS
+144 GSTKNPSRSNQGSS
-159 ASQRRGMGAQYQSTR
+159 ASQRRGMGAQYQSSR

-189 HQQPQAAILSANQQL
+189 HQQPQSAL
-204 LLQQQQQ
+204 ISATHPHPHAHPHIQ

-228 FSKSLSRQSTRF
+228 FSRSLSASNRF
-240 SPQLRRLTCTGS
+240 YPRWRRLSGAGS
-252 VPDLS
+252 APDLS
-257 TIHAAATA
+257 GSGSHVHANTTTTTTT
-265 HAHAHDH
+265 DST
-272 ALNLLEYTNSNAATN
+272 TNTTN
-287 HSNLLSM
+287 HCTTTNYCNLLS
-294 HHHHHQLMTTPLD
+294 LNRLSPLEWE
-307 TLLLHHGGTCCTKRH
+307 LHCSHRRH
-322 RRHRHSHHHHHH
+322 RRHHHRHSNHSHHTNHHSNHH
-334 DHDRDHNQRHH
+334 Q
-345 AKPGCSSASSSVR
+345 KSSSSSVR
-358 RVRQGAR
+358 RVRQVRPGSGSNSNPSGGGGGGA
-365 GNWAGPGP
+365 GGAGSSS
-373 LATANVAASA
+373 SA
-383 SASCSSTRIIS
+383 RIIS

-406 CALLQPPAA
+406 CSLLQPPAA
-415 GRVYWQ
+415 SRVYWQ

-429 GHAHGH
+429 HPPPGSG
-435 AHANANAHAGAAISS
+435 ISS
-450 AEKRSERNKRSDTAK
+450 GAERRSERNKRSDTAK

-477 EEGRSPLGNRR
+477 EEARDHSRSPLGHRR

-503 RCASVA
+503 RCASIA

-528 VIPKSILRSPKRYSS
+528 VMPKSILRSPKRYSS
-543 GPSATPSVDKDFRSQ
+543 GPSATPSVEKEFRSQ

-578 EPALPEESLEQA
+578 EPAVPEESLDQSEEQ
-590 EDRSYD
+590 ETTTSQPKTSY
-596 EVLAPQHHTG
+596 EEITELQHHT
-606 SLPPK
+606 STLPPK
-611 KVRPDFL
+611 KVRPGFL
-618 PLSRSE
+618 PLARSE
-624 QQGNQHQNQN
+624 QDEQDQR
-634 HNQQKPMAAAVPLF
+634 PVAAPLY
-648 RSNSSRQFN
+648 RSNSSRQFY
-657 RPKAA
+657 RPKKE
-662 VVSGREDSVFHARSM
+662 VPNERDDSVFYIRSM
-677 ERGLAK
+677 ERGLAGNG
-683 GSASADDQMYDSL
+683 GSASADEQMYDSL
-696 KVINERRSTLLKA
+696 RVINERRTTLLKA

-737 SIDVEE
+737 SIEIEMDADE
-743 PPAPAPAP
+743 PPLR
-751 APPAEDIEL
+751 APPPPPPPIPPSSPPPPPSTAKILNEDS
-760 GKIDP
+760 

>member
-1 MPSRRAGGGTI
+1 MPSRRSGGGGTT

-77 MGSELRGNVT
+77 MGSEIRGNVT

-130 AAKVVPARLRAGGA
+130 AAKVVPARLRAGGG
-144 GSCSKNPTRSNQGSS
+144 GSNKNPSRSNQGSS
-159 ASQRRGMGAQYQSTR
+159 ASQRRGMGAQYQSSR
-174 WDQHFGVFRSSPGDP
+174 WDQHFGVFRSSPGDG
-189 HQQPQAAILSANQQL
+189 HQQPQAAGISATHPHPHPH
-204 LLQQQQQ
+204 
-211 QQQQPFDREALT
+211 QQQPFDREALT

-228 FSKSLSRQSTRF
+228 FSRSL
-240 SPQLRRLTCTGS
+240 
-252 VPDLS
+252 
-257 TIHAAATA
+257 
-265 HAHAHDH
+265 
-272 ALNLLEYTNSNAATN
+272 
-287 HSNLLSM
+287 
-294 HHHHHQLMTTPLD
+294 
-307 TLLLHHGGTCCTKRH
+307 
-322 RRHRHSHHHHHH
+322 
-334 DHDRDHNQRHH
+334 
-345 AKPGCSSASSSVR
+345 SSVR
-358 RVRQGAR
+358 RVRQMRPGSGSGSGSNAGGGGA
-365 GNWAGPGP
+365 G
-373 LATANVAASA
+373 S
-383 SASCSSTRIIS
+383 SSSTRIIS

-406 CALLQPPAA
+406 CSLLQPPAA

-429 GHAHGH
+429 GPPLVG
-435 AHANANAHAGAAISS
+435 ISS
-450 AEKRSERNKRSDTAK
+450 GAEKRSERNKRSDTAK

-477 EEGRSPLGNRR
+477 EEARDHSRSPLGHRR

-503 RCASVA
+503 RCASIA

-528 VIPKSILRSPKRYSS
+528 VMPKSILRSPKRYSS
-543 GPSATPSVDKDFRSQ
+543 GPSATPSVDREFRQ

-578 EPALPEESLEQA
+578 EPAVPEECLDQQPEEQLVSQPQPKN
-590 EDRSYD
+590 SY
-596 EVLAPQHHTG
+596 EEITELQHHTS

-611 KVRPDFL
+611 KARPGFL
-618 PLSRSE
+618 PLASARSE
-624 QQGNQHQNQN
+624 QEED
-634 HNQQKPMAAAVPLF
+634 QKPAAAPLY
-648 RSNSSRQFN
+648 RSNSSRQFY
-657 RPKAA
+657 RPKKG
-662 VVSGREDSVFHARSM
+662 VPNERDDSVFYIRSM
-677 ERGLAK
+677 ERGLAGAGAG
-683 GSASADDQMYDSL
+683 GSADEQMYDSL
-696 KVINERRSTLLKA
+696 RVINERRTTLLKA

-737 SIDVEE
+737 SIDIDMDNED
-743 PPAPAPAP
+743 PPQQPSMPPPTPPPPPPPPPVPIPADPSA
-751 APPAEDIEL
+751 DIEL
-760 GKIDP
+760 GEIDDDDDL

>member
-1 MPSRRAGGGTI
+1 MPSRRSGGGGTV

-130 AAKVVPARLRAGGA
+130 AAKVVPARLRAGGG
-144 GSCSKNPTRSNQGSS
+144 GSNKNNSRSNQGSS
-159 ASQRRGMGAQYQSTR
+159 ASQRRGMGAQYQSSR
-174 WDQHFGVFRSSPGDP
+174 WDQHFGVFRSSPGDA
-189 HQQPQAAILSANQQL
+189 HQQPQSNCIAAAHAHSHSHS
-204 LLQQQQQ
+204 
-211 QQQQPFDREALT
+211 QQPFDREALT
-223 AELVK
+223 AELIK
-228 FSKSLSRQSTRF
+228 FSKSLRDRKYIENKPASNNVRRGRQMR
-240 SPQLRRLTCTGS
+240 PGS
-252 VPDLS
+252 GLG
-257 TIHAAATA
+257 
-265 HAHAHDH
+265 
-272 ALNLLEYTNSNAATN
+272 SN
-287 HSNLLSM
+287 
-294 HHHHHQLMTTPLD
+294 Q
-307 TLLLHHGGTCCTKRH
+307 GGGAG
-322 RRHRHSHHHHHH
+322 SS
-334 DHDRDHNQRHH
+334 
-345 AKPGCSSASSSVR
+345 SSAR
-358 RVRQGAR
+358 
-365 GNWAGPGP
+365 NF
-373 LATANVAASA
+373 
-383 SASCSSTRIIS
+383 S

-406 CALLQPPAA
+406 CTLLQPPAA
-415 GRVYWQ
+415 SRVYWQ

-429 GHAHGH
+429 
-435 AHANANAHAGAAISS
+435 AGPPGIMSS

-465 RHVLARQRPIEQ
+465 RHVLSRQRPIEQ
-477 EEGRSPLGNRR
+477 EEARDHGHSPLGHRR

-503 RCASVA
+503 RCASIA

-528 VIPKSILRSPKRYSS
+528 VMPKSILRSPKRYSS
-543 GPSATPSVDKDFRSQ
+543 GPSATPSVEKEFRSQ

-578 EPALPEESLEQA
+578 EPAVPEESLDQSDCQEQISQ
-590 EDRSYD
+590 EKTNQNPDSKTSY
-596 EVLAPQHHTG
+596 EEITELHHHTS

-611 KVRPDFL
+611 KTRPGFL
-618 PLSRSE
+618 PLALSE
-624 QQGNQHQNQN
+624 QEEDA
-634 HNQQKPMAAAVPLF
+634 KPVATSLY
-648 RSNSSRQFN
+648 RSNSSRQFY
-657 RPKAA
+657 RPKKG
-662 VVSGREDSVFHARSM
+662 VPNERDDSVFYIRSM
-677 ERGLAK
+677 ERGLAGAGTDGNGG
-683 GSASADDQMYDSL
+683 GSTDEQMYDSL
-696 KVINERRSTLLKA
+696 RVINERRTTLLKA

-730 EITEREN
+730 DITEREN
-737 SIDVEE
+737 SIEVETDADVEKPSSSPPT
-743 PPAPAPAP
+743 PPAPP
-751 APPAEDIEL
+751 
-760 GKIDP
+760 